1 VFPHTCAQA
10 RPSEDAVFIRLA
22 QTVYEASRTSN
33 IRFQGVYVNG
43 GVDEDATMNYW
54 VRPVAA
60 AA

>member
-1 VFPHTCAQA
+1 M
-10 RPSEDAVFIRLA
+10 FIRLA